1 MTDEDLIRTA
11 RAEGWRV
18 EREPHSASIWFG
30 GYDWSVRFHAA
41 DMRLE
46 WWRDRSRIIGVAG
59 AGDVLALLRR
69 LAKGETK

>member
-30 GYDWSVRFHAA
+30 GYNWSVRYHAA

-46 WWRDRSRIIGVAG
+46 GWRDRSRIVGVAG